1 MIQIYGLNKC
11 FYCRMAKELCKK
23 YKLKYR
29 FYDVNE
35 IRNRLKIVSYKQ
47 NGKIPKN
54 YVSIPIIFF
63 NYKFIGGFSE
73 LENKIQ
79 QNKDKSKRNRITST
93 KK

>member
-1 MIQIYGLNKC
+1 MIQIYGLYKC
-11 FYCRMAKELCKK
+11 FYCRMAKELCEK

-29 FYDVNE
+29 FYDINKIE
-35 IRNRLKIVSYKQ
+35 NKLKILSYKQ

-63 NYKFIGGFSE
+63 NYKFIGGFNE

-79 QNKDKSKRNRITST
+79 KNKDKSKRRAITST

>member
-23 YKLKYR
+23 HKLKYR
-29 FYDVNE
+29 FYDINE
-35 IRNRLKIVSYKQ
+35 IENKLKIVSYKQ

-54 YVSIPIIFF
+54 YVSIPIIFL
-63 NYKFIGGFSE
+63 NYRFIGGFKE
-73 LENKIQ
+73 LENKILK
-79 QNKDKSKRNRITST
+79 NKDKSKRTRKTSI